1 MPVAYEGKEPYVF
14 VSYSHK
20 DKAEVLR
27 YVDALEKNGF
37 RVWFDGGVEVG
48 SEWPEYIANHLAN
61 CTCVMAFVSKNFVE
75 SENCRRELTLSQELK
90 KGQLNIYIKG
100 TTKEDLPMGMRLQ
113 LGLNQALFRSNFDSD
128 AAFIGELSKAK
139 MLVEC
144 RAKSEKRTK
153 IVPPKEN
160 EPYLFVSYA
169 QKDREEVDRYVAAL
183 QKRGIAVWHPADL
196 NAWGVGAEEIHNYL
210 KKSVCVLSFLSPAF
224 AQSEW
229 CLRELD
235 LAFRDNKRVVPVYLQ
250 DLEPRDLPDELKY
263 YVGSLA
269 SVFRSQY
276 VNETDFINVLC
287 EALPMEKAQVP
298 PSEKKEEKREKKPQE
313 PATFL
318 GTIRDLVTDDG
329 EEEEEE
335 KKPRSP
341 LEEKY
346 AKKGV
351 KLGWLG
357 VILEI
362 VWLPLSGHF
371 LRQMVFQ
378 GTGIFWCILNLTVL
392 HTIVFLIS
400 KCFFTVLGRQIKRDR
415 LAPELLEGPK
425 CAIWAV
431 CIVCSII
438 AIFTGTKWSYLPEAG
453 YFLRLLASIGIYLI
467 PVAIPFFGYLF
478 LDEK

>member
-1 MPVAYEGKEPYVF
+1 MPIAYEGKEPYVF

-61 CTCVMAFVSKNFVE
+61 CTCVMAFVSKNFVD

-100 TTKEDLPMGMRLQ
+100 TVKEDLPMGMRLQ

-128 AAFIGELSKAK
+128 EAFIGELSKAK
-139 MLVEC
+139 MLAEC

-160 EPYLFVSYA
+160 EPYVFVICA
-169 QKDREEVDRYVAAL
+169 QKDQDEVSRYVAAL
-183 QKRGIAVWHPADL
+183 QKRGVSVWYDSGLDMGKDWLGGSQEA
-196 NAWGVGAEEIHNYL
+196 L
-210 KKSVCVLSFLSPAF
+210 KNSACVLSFLSPASV
-224 AQSEW
+224 QSPW
-229 CLRELD
+229 YKKELE
-235 LAFRDNKRVVPVYLQ
+235 LAFCQNMRILPVYLQ
-250 DLEPRDLPDELKY
+250 GLEPRDLPDEQKY
-263 YVGSLA
+263 YLGSLL

-276 VNETDFINVLC
+276 ANEEVFIDVLC
-287 EALPMEKAQVP
+287 KELPLEKTQVP
-298 PSEKKEEKREKKPQE
+298 PSEKKEKKPQE

-329 EEEEEE
+329 EEEKEE

-351 KLGWLG
+351 MLGWLG

-362 VWLPLSGHF
+362 LWLPLSGLF
-371 LRQMVFQ
+371 LKQMVLQ
-378 GTGIFWCILNLTVL
+378 GTGIIWCIVNLTVL

-400 KCFFTVLGRQIKRDR
+400 KCLFTVLAKRIKRDH
-415 LAPELLEGPK
+415 LDLSLLDGPK
-425 CAIWAV
+425 AAIWAV

-453 YFLRLLASIGIYLI
+453 YFLRLLASIGTYLF
-467 PVAIPFFGYLF
+467 PVIIPFFGYLF
-478 LDEK
+478 LDET